1 MGEFPRFSFFL
12 SHIKLSFAWLPV
24 DGGRTSCG
32 LQARTT
38 EHLSPAR
45 AGWLAGWLVGE
56 LTWAAGGSLPPRGV
70 PEPPRTAAACKEP
83 TGYSLV
89 DACARPVHPP
99 ARSRAPVRPTARP
112 SVNIHWS
119 SERPSSSQR
128 PPRARV
134 RARARGG
141 KGEAELC
148 QEYLVFCN
156 AMEPEEVTRDSR
168 NVGITAL
175 HCSSSESRSGR
186 TTRRTF

>member
-1 MGEFPRFSFFL
+1 ME
-12 SHIKLSFAWLPV
+12 
-24 DGGRTSCG
+24 DGRTSCG

-45 AGWLAGWLVGE
+45 AGWRAGWLVGWRTD
-56 LTWAAGGSLPPRGV
+56 LGSRWVAATPRSPGASKDGGRLQGTDWLLARGRVRAPRPPASSLPC
-70 PEPPRTAAACKEP
+70 T
-83 TGYSLV
+83 
-89 DACARPVHPP
+89 
-99 ARSRAPVRPTARP
+99 RPTARP

-119 SERPSSSQR
+119 RERPSSSQR

-141 KGEAELC
+141 KGEAEPC

-156 AMEPEEVTRDSR
+156 AVEAEEVTRDSR